1 MVVSEVA
8 RELGYS
14 GLKEM
19 QLRVIVEF
27 VRGRDVFAVLPT
39 GYGKSLCYGCLPGVF
54 DKLTR
59 CDRSAIVCIVTPLI
73 AIIEDQVSSFC
84 SRGLLAGSITANS
97 NEKMKLE
104 VKQGKF
110 QLVFFTPEALLESRM
125 CREMFKRS
133 VYATRLKALVIDEA
147 HTVKKW

>member
-1 MVVSEVA
+1 MQRNGLRLACKLANNTHAHMAVEGGNLEMVVSEVA

-73 AIIEDQVSSFC
+73 AIIEDQVRYMSC
-84 SRGLLAGSITANS
+84 CIRLNIS
-97 NEKMKLE
+97 N
-104 VKQGKF
+104 
-110 QLVFFTPEALLESRM
+110 
-125 CREMFKRS
+125 
-133 VYATRLKALVIDEA
+133 
-147 HTVKKW
+147 

>member
-1 MVVSEVA
+1 MQRNGLRLACKLANNTHAHMVEGGNLEMVVSEVA

-73 AIIEDQVSSFC
+73 AIIEDQVRYMSC
-84 SRGLLAGSITANS
+84 CIRLNIS
-97 NEKMKLE
+97 N
-104 VKQGKF
+104 
-110 QLVFFTPEALLESRM
+110 
-125 CREMFKRS
+125 
-133 VYATRLKALVIDEA
+133 
-147 HTVKKW
+147 